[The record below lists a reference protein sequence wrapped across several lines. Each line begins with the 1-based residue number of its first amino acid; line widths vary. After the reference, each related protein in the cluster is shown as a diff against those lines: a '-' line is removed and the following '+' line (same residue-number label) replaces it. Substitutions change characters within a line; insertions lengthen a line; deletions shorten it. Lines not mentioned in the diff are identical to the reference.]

1 MNDLEFS
8 RRKFL
13 LQSLTGVGAAWLA
26 AQWPEIVAAHDH
38 AMQAVASETPPK
50 LEFLTPAQAAD
61 VEAISAAII
70 PTTDTPGAREAGVV
84 YFVDR
89 SLMTFA
95 QDQREPLLQGLKVVA
110 DLAKELFPTAE
121 SFAALTAAQ
130 QVDVLKALEAAK
142 PGEKEKPH
150 TRPRTALASVDGQQI
165 FGMFRF
171 MTVLGVF
178 TNPEYGGNRNHV
190 GWDLVNFKPSMAHFP
205 PFGYYDKEYREQHPA
220 KPAGNKP
227 GASQG
232 LNRGANRGAHQ

>member
-1 MNDLEFS
+1 MNDSAYS
-8 RRKFL
+8 RRHFL
-13 LQSLTGVGAAWLA
+13 LQSLTGVSAAWLA
-26 AQWPEIVAAHDH
+26 AQWPEILAAHDH

-89 SLMTFA
+89 GLMTFA
-95 QDQREPLLQGLKVVA
+95 QDQREPLLQGLKVLA
-110 DLAKELFPTAE
+110 DLTKEIFPTAE
-121 SFAALTAAQ
+121 SFASLTGAQ
-130 QVDVLKALEAAK
+130 QVDVLKTLEAAK
-142 PGEKEKPH
+142 PDEKEKPQ
-150 TRPRTALASVDGQQI
+150 TPPRKALVNVNGEQI

-190 GWDLVNFKPSMAHFP
+190 GWDLVSFKPAMAHFP

-220 KPAGNKP
+220 KPEGKKP
-227 GASQG
+227 
-232 LNRGANRGAHQ
+232 